1 MKLKSLAHLP
11 ACRKMGALEY
21 TDKANSGATCL
32 AAFCRLHGRAIQMND
47 LRPYSMM
54 PGVGDAIVSSRQFL
68 RLGRRFGVALQ
79 NIDPA
84 EVANV
89 SRREVVLV
97 QNRDG
102 YCFLLLPHGGGAYC
116 AALPGYPGNYFQ
128 IDKKSDLLDKV
139 ASAFILRKTANPPA
153 RTCRAAYFWLLP
165 QVEQAP
171 LFDAAD
177 VARQQQ
183 RRRKAK
189 GKEQEGACL
198 RGWDIQDLLQAH
210 RELIDRSEALEWY
223 GCWRTAEFLR
233 SDRMFAPCAE
243 IEWRCQRLLRIAQQQ
258 WQNWQAEQVSLE
270 QVADFCARLYA
281 DFNAIHPFYNA
292 NHRLGI
298 ALLEYCL
305 HGTSWC
311 LLPLEIKKGQHYFRV
326 RCAHRGHIK
335 GLRDFFLKHVQRQAE
350 K

>member
-1 MKLKSLAHLP
+1 MKLKNLAHLP

-21 TDKANSGATCL
+21 ADKARSGAACL
-32 AAFCRLHGRAIQMND
+32 AAFCRLHGSPIKMDELVAFT
-47 LRPYSMM
+47 LM
-54 PGVGDAIVSSRQFL
+54 PGLRDSLLSPRQIL
-68 RLGRRFGVALQ
+68 RLGLRCG
-79 NIDPA
+79 I
-84 EVANV
+84 NV
-89 SRREVVLV
+89 QELDLDGIVSACRREVVLI

-139 ASAFILRKTANPPA
+139 ASAFVLRKTNRPPI
-153 RTCRAAYFWLLP
+153 RAYQSAYFWLLP
-165 QVEQAP
+165 QVEHTAV
-171 LFDAAD
+171 FDVD
-177 VARQQQ
+177 SVLRQQQ

-189 GKEQEGACL
+189 GKEQERASL

-243 IEWRCQRLLRIAQQQ
+243 IEWRCQRLLKIAQQQ
-258 WQNWQAEQVSLE
+258 SQNWQAEQASLE

-292 NHRLGI
+292 NHRMGI

-311 LLPLEIKKGQHYFRV
+311 LLSLEIKKGQHYFRV
-326 RCAHRGHIK
+326 RCAHRGHIE
-335 GLRDFFLKHVQRQAE
+335 GLRAFFQAHLQRAD
-350 K
+350 KM